1 MLLGILALT
10 LGMLACA
17 TEARDGRAG
26 VVVMGNS
33 PSRHRLSADSLHA
46 APDLAAPGERAYR
59 FALRNDSSS
68 GDLVFSAFT
77 DDDSFVRLYALKGGF
92 RTEIA
97 VLSRLLPRDR
107 RSMPDLRLSTPVFV
121 SPGSTAEFLITVSSR
136 SPAPQLGVGMERPTF
151 DLWPR
156 DLFVQWSA
164 TQRLLYG
171 LYYGAILLMGIY
183 NLFLFFSLRDQ
194 SYLWYSLII
203 LVYSLCLS
211 VWDGVAAL
219 YLVPGSLSFSTPTA
233 LGVLDDLTIIFAFA
247 FTRSFLGLR
256 KIAPRLDRVI
266 LIMTVLQAALLPLQ
280 AVARLQSFLSIVSI
294 TLFLM
299 FVLIVSAIVVSL
311 RNGFRPARYF
321 ALGVAGPLVVTV
333 FVASAYF
340 RIGLDIPLYMVG
352 FYISWIVMALLFSLA
367 LADRI
372 TFLSAERERADRLNL
387 AMTDFFV
394 NISHEIRTP
403 LTLISNYLDE
413 YERGAPPS
421 ENLTVIRKNV
431 DKLVRDVTQF
441 FDVQRM
447 SRGIEVYGKGTSDL
461 AEIVRSRVQLLQPTA
476 RKAGIG
482 ITVCAEGSLAVQA
495 PPAAVERILD
505 NLADNGIKY
514 NRPGGNLRIEAR
526 RIAGAAELV
535 VSDTGIGIPATEQE
549 KIFLPYYRVSRPK
562 LNAQGIG
569 MGLALVKRTVTS
581 LGGSISIH
589 SLPEKG
595 TTFAVRFPLAV
606 QKEVAVARGNGT
618 GRTAQVAPA
627 EAPAPSVDREGAAAA
642 VSRPDGGPEVLV
654 VEDDPD
660 LRTLLCARISE
671 TFPVRAAANGIEALA
686 CLESIDQCCGI
697 ISDLMMDGMDG
708 NEFFR
713 RVRSD
718 ARLARVPFIFI
729 TAMTDPQERLHR
741 LADGA
746 ADYVVKPFLIDELA
760 LKLFNLVR
768 RSEEEKQA
776 RLLEKRRTFEAFL
789 GGLAHAIRNPL
800 SAITGPVANLKK
812 ILEAG
817 NAGFDHQ
824 RVSTWL
830 RYAEEGAARIVK
842 ILSDAEMV
850 LSRPVLK
857 MRPLDVQE
865 LARSLES
872 FGARLGITVSSTVAT
887 GTCVMGDASAA
898 RRILE
903 NLLSSAAAALRGAG
917 CVQIAAQRDPGS
929 GSLRAARIIL
939 SYAGR
944 PPDAETLARM
954 FEPFFTPRPGDS
966 AIGLYAARELANSMG
981 WEVGA
986 AAPSGEMPGFAV
998 TAPLC

>member
-1 MLLGILALT
+1 MLLGVLALT
-10 LGMLACA
+10 LVALACV
-17 TEARDGRAG
+17 TEAREEKAG
-26 VVVMGNS
+26 VLLIDTS
-33 PSRHRLSADSLHA
+33 PFRHRLSADSLHP
-46 APDLAAPGERAYR
+46 APELALPGERAYR
-59 FALRNDSSS
+59 FTVRNQSAS

-77 DDDSFVRLYALKGGF
+77 DDDSFVNLYALKGGF

-97 VLSRLLPRDR
+97 RMSRLLPRDR
-107 RSMPDLRLSTPVFV
+107 RSMKDLRLSTPMFV
-121 SPGSTAEFLITVSSR
+121 GPGSTEEFLIIVRAGSS
-136 SPAPQLGVGMERPTF
+136 APQLGVGMERPTF
-151 DLWPR
+151 DVWPR
-156 DLFVQWSA
+156 DLFEQWSG

-171 LYYGAILLMGIY
+171 LYYGAILIMGIY
-183 NLFLFFSLRDQ
+183 NLFLFFSLKDQ

-203 LVYSLCLS
+203 LVYSLCLT
-211 VWDGVAAL
+211 VWDGVAVL
-219 YLVPGSLSFSTPTA
+219 YLLPGSLSFSTPTA

-256 KIAPRLDRVI
+256 KISPRLDRVI
-266 LIMTVLQAALLPLQ
+266 LIMTAFQVALLPLQ
-280 AVARLQSFLSIVSI
+280 AVARLPSFLSIVSV
-294 TLFLM
+294 TLFIM
-299 FVLIVSAIVVSL
+299 FMLIVSAIVVSL

-321 ALGVAGPLVVTV
+321 ALGVAGPLVVTL

-352 FYISWIVMALLFSLA
+352 FYISWIAMALLFSLA

-372 TFLSAERERADRLNL
+372 TFLSAERERANQLNL

-413 YERGAPPS
+413 YERSAPPS
-421 ENLTVIRKNV
+421 QSLTIIRKNV

-461 AEIVRSRVQLLQPTA
+461 AEVIRSRVLLLQPTA

-482 ITVCAEGSLAVQA
+482 ITVCAEGSLVVRA
-495 PPAAVERILD
+495 PSAAVERILD

-514 NRPGGNLRIEAR
+514 NTRGGGLRIEAR
-526 RIAGAAELV
+526 RAGGTAELV

-569 MGLALVKRTVTS
+569 MGLALVKRTAAS
-581 LGGSISIH
+581 LGGSVAVE
-589 SLPEKG
+589 SLPDKG
-595 TTFAVRFPLAV
+595 TTFVVRLPLAA
-606 QKEVAVARGNGT
+606 QKNATETRENSEDRA
-618 GRTAQVAPA
+618 AQGATDEFPA
-627 EAPAPSVDREGAAAA
+627 ASPEAPGEIGAGARA
-642 VSRPDGGPEVLV
+642 SGRPTVLV

-660 LRTLLCARISE
+660 LRALLCSRISE
-671 TFPVRAAANGIEALA
+671 TFSVRAAANGIEALA
-686 CLESIDQCCGI
+686 CLEEIDQCCGV

-708 NEFFR
+708 NELFR
-713 RVRSD
+713 RVRAD

-729 TAMTDPQERLHR
+729 TAMTDPQQRLRR

-768 RSEEEKQA
+768 RAEEEKQA
-776 RLLEKRRTFEAFL
+776 RMLEKKRAFEAFL

-800 SAITGPVANLKK
+800 SAITGPITNLKK
-812 ILEAG
+812 ALEESG
-817 NAGFDHQ
+817 EGFDHP
-824 RVSTWL
+824 RVATWL

-850 LSRPVLK
+850 LSHPVLK
-857 MRPLDVQE
+857 VRPLDVGE

-872 FGARLGITVSSTVAT
+872 FGGKLGVTVVFRAEP
-887 GTCVMGDASAA
+887 GTMVMGDAPAA

-903 NLLSSAAAALRGAG
+903 NLVSNAASALKGAG
-917 CVQIAAQRDPGS
+917 CVEIAAERGLDAS
-929 GSLRAARIIL
+929 SLPIARITTR
-939 SYAGR
+939 YAGR
-944 PPDAETLARM
+944 QPDGEALARM
-954 FEPFFTPRPGDS
+954 FEPFFTSRPGES
-966 AIGLYAARELANSMG
+966 AIGLYAARELAHTMG
-981 WEVGA
+981 WEIGIV
-986 AAPSGEMPGFAV
+986 APSEGMTGFAV